1 MTLDMKKWTLVI
13 QQQEDKELEID
24 FESNY
29 HSADVKKVAR
39 AVARNRGINLS
50 HENVKYQVNLR
61 Q

>member
-13 QQQEDKELEID
+13 QKEEEKELKID

-29 HSADVKKVAR
+29 HGADVRKVAR
-39 AVARNRGINLS
+39 AMAKIHGINLT